1 MRGTDTR
8 DPRAGTPKARRRPV
22 AALAT
27 AACGAL
33 AMTACAGAGGSGS
46 DSLVVAIVANPQ
58 MQDAIALQDHFTEE
72 YPGVDVEFVQ
82 LPENEARAKITAS
95 VATGGGEFDVVMIS
109 NYETAQ
115 WAEYGWIENLQP
127 YIDSTDGY
135 QGDDFM
141 PAIRESLSYEGDM
154 YSVPFYGESSF
165 LTYREDLFEEAGLQ
179 MPENPTWEEV
189 AGFAAELDDPENGV
203 SGICLRGL
211 PGWGEVM
218 APLNT
223 VVNTFGG
230 RWYDEEWNARL
241 DDPEF
246 RSAVEFYVDLVRE
259 HGQPGAANSG
269 YGGCLSRYSQ
279 GNAAMWYDATAMVSS
294 LEDPESST
302 VVGKNGYTA
311 APVANT
317 GNSGWL
323 YTWSLAVPATSEH
336 KDEAWDFISW
346 MTDPSYVSLVAEEYG
361 WERVPPGSR
370 ASTFE
375 AEGYQEVAGGYADPM
390 REAIEAAD
398 PQNPTVDPVPY
409 SGIGFVGIPEFQ
421 DMGTRVSQ
429 QISAAIAGQ
438 ISVEEA
444 LEQSDQYAREVGDT
458 YQGEDRR

>member
-1 MRGTDTR
+1 MRGTHTHG
-8 DPRAGTPKARRRPV
+8 PRPGSPRRPAVTTVAV
-22 AALAT
+22 AACATLAVS
-27 AACGAL
+27 G
-33 AMTACAGAGGSGS
+33 CAGAGGSG
-46 DSLVVAIVANPQ
+46 DDDLVVAIVANPQ

-82 LPENEARAKITAS
+82 LPENEARAKITTS
-95 VATGGGEFDVVMIS
+95 VSTGGGEFDVVMIS

-115 WAEYGWIENLQP
+115 WAEYGWLENLQP
-127 YIDSTDGY
+127 YIDDTQGY

-141 PAIRESLSYEGDM
+141 PAVRDSLSYEGDM

-165 LTYREDLFEEAGLQ
+165 LTYREDLFDQAGLE
-179 MPENPTWEEV
+179 MPDNPTWDEV
-189 AGFAAELDDPENGV
+189 AELAAELDDPDNGV

-211 PGWGEVM
+211 PGWGEIM
-218 APLNT
+218 SPLNT

-230 RWYDEEWNARL
+230 RWYDQQWQSRL
-241 DDPEF
+241 TDPEF
-246 RSAVEFYVDLVRE
+246 QEAVEFYVDLVRS

-269 YGGCLSRYSQ
+269 YGDCLSRYSQ

-294 LEDPESST
+294 LEDPASSS
-302 VVGKNGYTA
+302 VVGKNGYVA
-311 APVANT
+311 APVQQT
-317 GNSGWL
+317 ENSGWL
-323 YTWSLAVPATSEH
+323 YAWSLAVPTTSEH

-346 MTDPSYVSLVAEEYG
+346 MTDSDYISLVADEFG

-375 AEGYQEVAGGYADPM
+375 AEGYQEVASDYAEPMRAAMENADPN
-390 REAIEAAD
+390 A
-398 PQNPTVDPVPY
+398 PTVEEAPY
-409 SGIGFVGIPEFQ
+409 TGIGFVGIPEFQ

-444 LEQSDQYAREVGDT
+444 LEQSDQYARQVGQT
-458 YQGEDRR
+458 YQGEDGR